1 VKNFDKEIKVSTCQ
15 QIFVLGA
22 PRSGTTFLSS
32 LLKKT
37 SFNAP
42 VETHFI
48 TKYYNSLRNYGDLKD
63 RRNFRKLVNDILSER
78 PVQQWHLNLD
88 IEQLYDE
95 LPANFSYGDLV
106 NAIILK
112 RKQIQGGNR
121 WGDKTPHY
129 LGDLDILIKIF
140 PKARFIYIVRD
151 GRDVAL
157 SLLEKPWGPNNILK
171 CAEYWSRLNSQDS
184 TVQKLKDRNQLY
196 FVKYEDLLKNTK
208 EIVLEIYKFLDE
220 NITENEIA
228 SLAESVQSGNY
239 NKWKKKMTL
248 NQIRV
253 FEAIASKELAA
264 FGYEI
269 TNKNSKIFFLET
281 QYFNMHEMAHRAWF
295 LFNANIIDGFK
306 IRYLGKEPFNE

>member
-1 VKNFDKEIKVSTCQ
+1 MSTCQ

-37 SFNAP
+37 SFDAP

-48 TKYYNSLRNYGDLKD
+48 TKYYKRIKNYEDLKD
-63 RRNFRKLVNDILSER
+63 RQNFRRLVKDILSER

-88 IEQLYDE
+88 IEKLYDE
-95 LPANFSYGDLV
+95 LPANFVYGDLV

-129 LGDLDILIKIF
+129 LGDLDILVEIF

-171 CAEYWSRLNSQDS
+171 CAEYWSKLNDQVS
-184 TVQKLKDRNQLY
+184 TVQTLKEKSQLY
-196 FVKYEDLLKNTK
+196 FLKYEDLLNNTK
-208 EIVLEIYKFLDE
+208 EIVPEIYKFLDE
-220 NITENEIA
+220 KITENEIA
-228 SLAESVQSGNY
+228 SLTESVQSGNY
-239 NKWKKKMTL
+239 NKWKKKMTP

-253 FEAIASKELAA
+253 FEAIASKELAV
-264 FGYEI
+264 FGYDVI
-269 TNKNSKIFFLET
+269 NKNPTVSIIET
-281 QYFNMHEMAHRAWF
+281 QYFNVHEMIHKAWF
-295 LFNANIIDGFK
+295 LFNLNIVDGFK
-306 IRYLGKEPFNE
+306 IRYLGKEPFSE